1 VRTNP
6 RIESLVTQLVTELR
20 SETTRLSAAAC
31 QASGI
36 SADILLVS
44 AVEHDR
50 QAKQIAETFNVNLS

>member
-1 VRTNP
+1 MRTNSL
-6 RIESLVTQLVTELR
+6 IESLAAQLVTELR

-31 QASGI
+31 HASGI
-36 SADILLVS
+36 SADVLLVS